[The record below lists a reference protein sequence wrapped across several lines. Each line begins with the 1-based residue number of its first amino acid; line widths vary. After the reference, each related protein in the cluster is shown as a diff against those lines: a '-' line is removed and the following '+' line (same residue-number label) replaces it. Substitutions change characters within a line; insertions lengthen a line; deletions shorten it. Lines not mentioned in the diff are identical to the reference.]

1 MKLLEEWLDAED
13 KNFNLWEE
21 KTEVV
26 FDAFDTF
33 ESFEIKMKIS
43 QTLEKNINFTTQ
55 NNTDLKPKKSKIYK
69 KWNYNM
75 QLFPWDRND
84 YN

>member
-55 NNTDLKPKKSKIYK
+55 PNTDLKPKKSKTYK
-69 KWNYNM
+69 KNYNM